1 MVNIDKIK
9 ALAKA
14 SGFKLG
20 YLCEL
25 LGEDQNYFNK
35 VKLGLR
41 RMDENRIQYLADKL
55 GTTYDYLVDLTDDP
69 AKPTPGALALRTP
82 RFSYDR
88 FFDRCIYKHVTVGYV
103 ESRVGLRHGSIE
115 DARAKNLQPTDAT
128 VNNMAIVLDTTYEY
142 LMGLSDEP
150 GIPLDDKTGIK
161 IKVFGDVA
169 AGIPIQQ
176 IDNFDPDD
184 SDSWEEIDRRTA
196 KSGSYFALRIKGDSM
211 LPRICSG
218 DTVIVRWQNT
228 IESDEIAVVA
238 INGDTATCKKVVYD
252 QSGGMFLIALNPA
265 FPPMYFTA
273 EEIEEKPV
281 TILGKVVELRAK
293 I

>member
-9 ALAKA
+9 ALAKT

-69 AKPTPGALALRTP
+69 AKPSPERISARTP
-82 RFSYDR
+82 KFSYDR
-88 FFDRCIYKHVTVGYV
+88 FFDRCLSKRVTVGYI
-103 ESRVGLRHGSIE
+103 ESRLGMRQGMME
-115 DARAKNLQPTDAT
+115 EARENNLQPSDAT
-128 VNNMAIVLDTTYEY
+128 VDNMAVALDTTYGY
-142 LMGLSDEP
+142 LMGLVDEP

-196 KSGSYFALRIKGDSM
+196 KSGTYFALRIKGDSM
-211 LPRICSG
+211 LPRICNG

-252 QSGGMFLIALNPA
+252 QSGGMFLVALNPA

-273 EEIEEKPV
+273 EEIVQNPV

>member
-14 SGFKLG
+14 GGFKLG

-55 GTTYDYLVDLTDDP
+55 NTTYDFLVDLTDDP
-69 AKPTPGALALRTP
+69 AKPSPEKIALRTP
-82 RFSYDR
+82 QFSYER
-88 FFDRCIYKHVTVGYV
+88 FYNRCSSKHVTIGYV
-103 ESRVGLRHGSIE
+103 ESRLGIENGLIE
-115 DARAKNLQPTDAT
+115 NARELNRQPSEAT

-142 LMGLSDEP
+142 LMGLVDEP
-150 GIPLDDKTGIK
+150 GIPLDDKAGIK

-196 KSGSYFALRIKGDSM
+196 KSGTYFALRIKGDSM
-211 LPRICSG
+211 LPRICNG
-218 DTVIVRWQNT
+218 DTVIVRWQST
-228 IESDEIAVVA
+228 IESGEIAVVA
-238 INGDTATCKKVVYD
+238 VNGDTATCKKVVYD

-265 FPPMYFTA
+265 FPPMYFSA
-273 EEIEEKPV
+273 EEIAQKPV